1 MERKVSSKF
10 QAGAARVRIT
20 PPVGMGL
27 SGFVARTQ
35 VSAGIADDLH
45 VRAVI
50 LQSSSQRLGILQF
63 DLLGLADWQVEQI
76 RHRAWRR
83 CGVLP
88 WNLMLSATHTH
99 SGPGVVAVRGC
110 EAAGLPYVQKM
121 MDSAIEALAAAAEN
135 LEPAEPWVATVP
147 YRFGVNRRVVDKN
160 GHAHLGFAP
169 DLPAPSQL
177 DVFMIER
184 SGAPPIWLFSHA
196 AHPYILGGESLLIS
210 GDFPS
215 VAASQIEASTP
226 GATALFLNG
235 CAGDISPLGAF
246 EGLDRLGIEG
256 ERLAT
261 AVLDSRQSAARI
273 SALPFRGDALRIPLD
288 YAPLPKE
295 GEIDVLISESEETVR
310 PEERSNS
317 EVQARIRA
325 AYADWGYH
333 LRRIVE
339 RREPLTP
346 VIAEVQRLQIGEL
359 TLIGIS
365 GEPFWQTGEKL
376 KRFAKTP
383 HTWSLGYC
391 NAYSGYLPP
400 AEAVLQGGYEVND
413 SWRYLGTWRL
423 DAGSE
428 QRLVEESR
436 KRLFTFGRAD
446 APNH

>member
-1 MERKVSSKF
+1 MKNISSEF
-10 QAGAARVRIT
+10 QAGAARLRIT
-20 PPVGMGL
+20 PPVGGGL

-35 VSAGIADDLH
+35 ASTGVADDLH
-45 VRAVI
+45 VRAVV
-50 LQSSSQRLGILQF
+50 LQSSLQRLGILQF

-76 RHRAWRR
+76 RHRAWKL
-83 CGVLP
+83 CGILP

-110 EAAGLPYVQKM
+110 EAVELAYVWKVI
-121 MDSAIEALAAAAEN
+121 DSAIEALAAAAED
-135 LEPAEPWVATVP
+135 LKPAEVWIARAS
-147 YRFGVNRRVVDKN
+147 YRFGVNRRVLDEN
-160 GHAHLGFAP
+160 GHASLGFAP

-177 DVFMIER
+177 DVLAIER
-184 SGAPPIWLFSHA
+184 SSAPPIWLFSHA

-215 VAASQIEASTP
+215 VAASRIEASTP

-246 EGLDRLGIEG
+246 EGPDRLRIEG

-261 AVLDSRQSAARI
+261 AVFNSRPRAARI
-273 SALPFRGDALRIPLD
+273 SALPFSGDSVRIQLD
-288 YAPLPKE
+288 YAPLPKAD
-295 GEIDVLISESEETVR
+295 EIDALVGESEETVR

-333 LRRIVE
+333 LHRIVE

-376 KRFAKTP
+376 KQFAGTP
-383 HTWSLGYC
+383 HAWSLGYC

-400 AEAVLQGGYEVND
+400 AEAIPQGGYEVND

-436 KRLFTFGRAD
+436 KRLFAFG
-446 APNH
+446 